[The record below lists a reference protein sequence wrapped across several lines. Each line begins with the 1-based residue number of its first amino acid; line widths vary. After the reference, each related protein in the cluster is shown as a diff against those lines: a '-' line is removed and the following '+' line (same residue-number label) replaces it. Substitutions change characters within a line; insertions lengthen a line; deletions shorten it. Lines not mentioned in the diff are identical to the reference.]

1 MGQVVVKVAGRDFTL
16 ACDDGEEPHLTE
28 LAQYLDS
35 KAKSLSRNFNHVGD
49 TRLLL
54 MAGLLAADE
63 LGDAVAR
70 IEELEAQV
78 KVLRG
83 GAPAPSEAGDG
94 QAVRLLQ
101 DVARRLEGI
110 AERVEAP

>member
-1 MGQVVVKVAGRDFTL
+1 MGQVLVKVAGRDYTL
-16 ACDDGEEPHLTE
+16 ACDDGEEQHLTD

-35 KAKSLSRNFNHVGD
+35 KAKTLSRTFSHVGD

-78 KVLRG
+78 RALRG
-83 GAPAPSEAGDG
+83 GATVPFDAEDE
-94 QAVRLLQ
+94 QAADLLEE
-101 DVARRLEGI
+101 VAKRLEAI
-110 AERVEAP
+110 AERVEAA